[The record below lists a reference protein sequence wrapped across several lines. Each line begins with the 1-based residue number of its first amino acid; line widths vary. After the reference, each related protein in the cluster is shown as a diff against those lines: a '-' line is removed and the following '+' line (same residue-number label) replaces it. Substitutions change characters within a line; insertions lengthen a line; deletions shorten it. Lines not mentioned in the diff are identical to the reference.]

1 VINKLSTFYCILDKV
16 HEILVDEQ
24 KQEDA
29 ELVATIE
36 LRKSQPE
43 IDMDWDEL
51 FNISNNRN

>member
-1 VINKLSTFYCILDKV
+1 MINKLSAFYCVLDKV
-16 HEILVDEQ
+16 HEILVDEK